1 MSVMSSMGGF
11 KIMGLHEIIH
21 GMSGK
26 RKEEIWGLSSG
37 CPQSLPVGKEVK
49 REWLVK

>member
-26 RKEEIWGLSSG
+26 KRSG
-37 CPQSLPVGKEVK
+37 D
-49 REWLVK
+49 